1 MVLAAHFINAVE
13 SQLLKKVLRF
23 LLNLCLYIINANKKW
38 EIPSE
43 KILVKLYHCLLEL
56 LIIVMAFHS

>member
-23 LLNLCLYIINANKKW
+23 LLNLCLHIINANKKW

-43 KILVKLYHCLLEL
+43 KILVKLYHCFLEL